1 MKKLVRR
8 GLRQGR
14 WLVGLLLTSLLI
26 VLGMGDFFPVHAKEP
41 ARAQIQ
47 QGIERYHAGDL
58 RGAIDL
64 WNSSLSPSE
73 QSASQIEV
81 LKYLA
86 RAYQQVGELERSLAQ
101 FELILAYYQQSKNAV
116 QVGRILT
123 EQAQVLTDLGQY
135 RQAIALLC
143 GESKQSCSGEGAVA
157 IAQREADLLGQ
168 TAALGSLG
176 TVYYLQGE
184 YEPALTA
191 LQQSRAIAENL
202 GDPHYLTATL
212 NDLGNVYTSL
222 GQRET
227 RYLQFAQQSQDDQAT
242 QQFKQR
248 SEKEIQNAI
257 VTFETSLSI
266 AQNQDLLNEIRAS
279 IGLILPYSQQNPQ
292 KAQALLPQVQTQLKQ
307 LPDSREKAYILI
319 KLASLTTQLASNTF
333 TTLPSDFCSSA
344 DVSPLLNQAYSI
356 AQKIQDY
363 ATESFALGLL
373 GHQSECA
380 KNYSQAL
387 NLTYQAELLA
397 TADEV
402 RYLWEW
408 QTGRILK
415 AQGQVNDAL
424 ASYGRT
430 ITTLKKI
437 QGNIAAANRDL
448 RLDFQENSEAIY
460 RQLATFRLQ
469 QAEQAGAEQ
478 QTQLTLAVEALDG
491 LRLAEL
497 RNYLGSQCEIP
508 LAESSLTAINAQTA
522 VFQSLVLDDRILI
535 ILILPEPD
543 GKSTLKLHQVAIDR
557 ATTVS
562 TVNQFRQRLEQRS
575 DRENRYQ
582 EQSQEIYNWFIRPF
596 ITDLQS
602 RSVKT
607 LVFIQDDILR
617 TVPMAVLSNGQ
628 EFLIQQYAIAN
639 TSSLSLPRTQSQ
651 TDYNLQILAFGLT
664 QPSAINKTTFFS
676 PLESVQA
683 EIEGIQQRVSNSD
696 GLLDQ
701 DFTPER
707 LQNELR
713 KERPRILHLATHARF
728 GFDARETFLVTGRE
742 PNRTYNSTVSMN
754 ELYQILRSVQT
765 TTAPLELLALT
776 GCETAAGSQRDALGI
791 AGVAVQAGAQSAI
804 ATLWQVDDAATAQ
817 LIVQFYQNLQAGQT
831 KSEALQSAQRSWLA
845 ANPNGQYQH
854 PGYWAAFVLVGN
866 WL

>member
-1 MKKLVRR
+1 M
-8 GLRQGR
+8 
-14 WLVGLLLTSLLI
+14 
-26 VLGMGDFFPVHAKEP
+26 
-41 ARAQIQ
+41 
-47 QGIERYHAGDL
+47 
-58 RGAIDL
+58 
-64 WNSSLSPSE
+64 
-73 QSASQIEV
+73 
-81 LKYLA
+81 
-86 RAYQQVGELERSLAQ
+86 
-101 FELILAYYQQSKNAV
+101 
-116 QVGRILT
+116 
-123 EQAQVLTDLGQY
+123 
-135 RQAIALLC
+135 
-143 GESKQSCSGEGAVA
+143 
-157 IAQREADLLGQ
+157 
-168 TAALGSLG
+168 
-176 TVYYLQGE
+176 
-184 YEPALTA
+184 
-191 LQQSRAIAENL
+191 
-202 GDPHYLTATL
+202 
-212 NDLGNVYTSL
+212 
-222 GQRET
+222 
-227 RYLQFAQQSQDDQAT
+227 
-242 QQFKQR
+242 
-248 SEKEIQNAI
+248 
-257 VTFETSLSI
+257 
-266 AQNQDLLNEIRAS
+266 
-279 IGLILPYSQQNPQ
+279 
-292 KAQALLPQVQTQLKQ
+292 
-307 LPDSREKAYILI
+307 
-319 KLASLTTQLASNTF
+319 
-333 TTLPSDFCSSA
+333 
-344 DVSPLLNQAYSI
+344 
-356 AQKIQDY
+356 IQDY

-373 GHQSECA
+373 GHQSECT

-415 AQGQVNDAL
+415 AQGQTNDAL

-508 LAESSLTAINAQTA
+508 LTESSLTAINAQTA
-522 VFQSLVLDDRILI
+522 VFQSIVLDDRILI

-557 ATTVS
+557 ATTVN
-562 TVNQFRQRLEQRS
+562 TVNRFRQRLEQRS
-575 DRENRYQ
+575 DRENQYQ
-582 EQSQEIYNWFIRPF
+582 EQSQEIYSWFIRPF

-628 EFLIQQYAIAN
+628 ADGQEFLVQQYAIAN
-639 TSSLSLPRTQSQ
+639 TSSLSLPRTQPQ

-683 EIEGIQQRVSNSD
+683 EIEGIQQRVPNSD

-707 LQNELR
+707 LQKELQ

-742 PNRTYNSTVSMN
+742 PNRDYNSTVSMN

-765 TTAPLELLALT
+765 ATDPLELLALT
-776 GCETAAGSQRDALGI
+776 GCETAAGSRRDALGI

-817 LIVQFYQNLQAGQT
+817 LIIQFYQNLQAGQT